1 MRYSGNQSR
10 IEEANKLLEEIEV
23 FMEQNGIEFSE
34 ALEIY
39 KILAIRE
46 VLDDFPEEICIRN

>member
-1 MRYSGNQSR
+1 MKLCGDQNR
-10 IEEANKLLEEIEV
+10 IEEANILLKEIEE

-39 KILAIRE
+39 KIIAIRE

>member
-1 MRYSGNQSR
+1 MKLCGDQNR
-10 IEEANKLLEEIEV
+10 IEEANILLKEIEE

-39 KILAIRE
+39 KIIAIRE
-46 VLDDFPEEICIRN
+46 VLDDFPE

>member
-1 MRYSGNQSR
+1 MRYSRGQSR
-10 IEEANKLLEEIEV
+10 IEEANKLLEEIKE
-23 FMEQNGIEFSE
+23 FMEQSGIEFSE

-39 KILAIRE
+39 KIIAIRE